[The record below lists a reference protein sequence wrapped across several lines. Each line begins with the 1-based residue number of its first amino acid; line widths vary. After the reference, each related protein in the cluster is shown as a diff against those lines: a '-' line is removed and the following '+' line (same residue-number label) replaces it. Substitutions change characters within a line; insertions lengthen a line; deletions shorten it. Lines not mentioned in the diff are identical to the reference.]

1 MDSNLIPVDGR
12 PGTYLDLANNV
23 LLTDG
28 GNGQLV
34 KMDLG
39 SGDVH
44 VDTALATFATGF
56 RQADLAADTVMPIVP
71 VQKMSDVYY
80 EFNADNEMAGADG
93 TVVTGGAAM
102 TEVNPQQSTTPFTTT
117 PYALAGFLPLE
128 LLGNQDAILNLQFK
142 TIRTIMAKLQLNRE
156 KRVAAA
162 LFNSA
167 NYSSTHIVDLSAV
180 GATRKWNGGSASTPV
195 RDIQSLCEAS
205 LARITH
211 MVMSLDTWNAFTVNP
226 DVQKFLAFKSA
237 APALPSLD
245 QRTAFSALLGLPM
258 PVVCEARA
266 RTTTAGVYPYIWSGS
281 VALVHQ
287 QPGVPA
293 DGYTTATAKTFR
305 WTGGETIARDAASV
319 NGVEAAGGIVVRSMF
334 KQDRGPL
341 GGIYMVV
348 THRDA
353 EQFITDKVSGLV
365 KGAFQ

>member
-1 MDSNLIPVDGR
+1 MDNNMIPVDGR
-12 PGTYLDLANNV
+12 PGTFLNLSDNTLV
-23 LLTDG
+23 SSE
-28 GNGQLV
+28 NGRLV
-34 KMDLG
+34 TMDLG
-39 SGDVH
+39 PSDVH

-56 RQADLAADTVMPIVP
+56 KQANLAADTVMPIVP

-93 TVVTGGAAM
+93 TIVAQGGAIG
-102 TEVNPQQSTTPFTTT
+102 EVNPQQSTTAFSTV

-142 TIRTIMAKLQLNRE
+142 TIRTIMAKLQVNRE
-156 KRVAAA
+156 KRVATA
-162 LFNSA
+162 LFNAS
-167 NYSSTHIVDLSAV
+167 NYTSTHIVDLTAV

-205 LARITH
+205 LAPITH

-258 PVVCEARA
+258 PIVCEARA

-287 QPGVPA
+287 QPGVQA
-293 DGYTTATAKTFR
+293 DGFSTATAKTFR
-305 WTGGETIARDAASV
+305 WTGAEALVRDAASV
-319 NGVEAAGGIVVRSMF
+319 DGIGSSGGITVRSMF

-341 GGIYMVV
+341 GGMYMVV

-353 EQFITDKVSGLV
+353 EQFITDKVSGLI
-365 KGAFQ
+365 KAAFV